1 MVADN
6 QLDRKAEKPIP
17 SPANRETDKGEL
29 GPLRIHIVSGG
40 VGASA
45 ELLTHT
51 VLAQYP
57 GPRPELIIHPHIH
70 DVEDVRSIVDRA
82 GGENAI
88 VLHTLVNE
96 DIRQVLINQTHRQ
109 QVVAIDLAGPIMDE
123 LSARLRAEPI
133 GQPGLYRKL
142 YGQYFKRVDAIEF
155 TIAHDDG
162 KRTEELGE
170 ADIILMGVSR
180 LGKTPLS
187 VYLAMQ
193 GWKVANV
200 PFVPGISLP
209 DELWN
214 VDARVI
220 VGLTIEPPQL
230 TVHRKWRERRLGAD
244 VGDYADQKQV
254 AGELREANRF
264 FAKYNIPVIDVTD
277 KPIETSG
284 AEIVAEVTHRH
295 RRLPKTAL
303 QPNSRGGR

>member
-1 MVADN
+1 VADR
-6 QLDRKAEKPIP
+6 QVDREFENLTP
-17 SPANRETDKGEL
+17 SPANRETDEGDSE
-29 GPLRIHIVSGG
+29 PLKIHIVSGG

-70 DVEDVRSIVDRA
+70 DVEDVR
-82 GGENAI
+82 AI
-88 VLHTLVNE
+88 VNRAASEDALILHTLVNE
-96 DIRQVLINQTHRQ
+96 DIRGALIEEARRQ
-109 QVVAIDLAGPIMDE
+109 QVDAIDLAGPIMDE
-123 LSARLRAEPI
+123 LSHRLHAEPI

-162 KRTEELGE
+162 KRTEELNE
-170 ADIILMGVSR
+170 ADIVLMGVSR

-200 PFVPGISLP
+200 PFVPGIRPP

-214 VDARVI
+214 IDARNI

-230 TVHRKWRERRLGAD
+230 AVHRKWRERRLGIG
-244 VGDYADQKQV
+244 VGDYVDQKQV

-264 FAKYNIPVIDVTD
+264 FTKYGIPIIDVTD

-284 AEIVAEVTHRH
+284 AEIVAEVTRRH
-295 RRLPKTAL
+295 RNLTASTL
-303 QPNSRGGR
+303 QTNRREGR